1 MVYDLDPDLNIFT
14 KAFYGNANFIFIT
27 KIMWAVTI
35 VTMAMTEI
43 LKNDKAY
50 QRFFSILITIY
61 GRPSGVGVQ
70 TKIN

>member
-27 KIMWAVTI
+27 KIMWAVT
-35 VTMAMTEI
+35 MAVTEI